1 MATINGYLASLR
13 ACEHRYRHAHENE
26 VRMHNLFLMV
36 RHACSLAR
44 AKLYV
49 ALRENGYTHDLILQ
63 QTSDIDAVLDAT
75 RSELPDDDWNESSD
89 ITKRGEFGR
98 MTQGDYG
105 NACYEKRIDQLTA
118 ALRAVEWVSNAFND
132 CAYPYCPLCYN
143 PKPHGHASS
152 CLIGMAELA

>member
-1 MATINGYLASLR
+1 MATISGYLASLR
-13 ACEHRYRHAHENE
+13 AGEHRYRQAHQNE
-26 VRMHNLFLMV
+26 VRMHNLFLTV
-36 RHACSLAR
+36 RHALSRAR

-49 ALRENGYTHDLILQ
+49 ALRENGYTHDLIIK

-75 RSELPDDDWNESSD
+75 RSELSNESSS

-98 MTQGDYG
+98 VTHGDYG
-105 NACYEKRIDQLTA
+105 GGWHEQRIDKLAA

-143 PKPHGHASS
+143 AKPQGHTAS
-152 CLIGMAELA
+152 CLIGMAEP